1 MSGTGAAAAAEDG
14 GAADGWAPARRAKAK
29 AVPRLAEEAALRLE
43 REERV
48 WGLAEALRSREVSL
62 LLLEGYRFVGVIR
75 GGDATPPPG
84 ARPLPPPSGRER
96 VVPIPG
102 NRWGDQVIL
111 GLPAEGGSPA

>member
-1 MSGTGAAAAAEDG
+1 MSMSMNMSGGFEAAPADDDG
-14 GAADGWAPARRAKAK
+14 GWAPARRVKTK
-29 AVPRLAEEAALRLE
+29 AVPRLSEEAAARLE

-62 LLLEGYRFVGVIR
+62 LLLEGYLFVGVVR

-84 ARPLPPPSGRER
+84 ARPVPPPSGRER

-111 GLPAEGGSPA
+111 GLP